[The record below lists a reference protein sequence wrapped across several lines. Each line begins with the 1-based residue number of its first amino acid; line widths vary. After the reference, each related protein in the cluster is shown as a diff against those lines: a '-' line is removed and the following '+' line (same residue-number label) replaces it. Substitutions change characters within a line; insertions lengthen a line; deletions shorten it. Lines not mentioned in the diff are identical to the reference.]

1 MVVFVRRKK
10 GALHIFDQPSV
21 SSIATGSSTS
31 LPLPHLLVKKISV
44 RTVVAKLCCH
54 VGRLVTVYYSRVSQ
68 SHLFCFQP
76 ACSRLQQPR
85 FNRPVAYM
93 EPSSCSFVDAMCE
106 VDATGARCELSEPV
120 SLSARDCFIA
130 LQPLV
135 HCHKELV
142 FALLL
147 TMATQ
152 VRTWSRC
159 ACMCV
164 ILVLRMGIV
173 RVKPLAEGGGTLAG

>member
-1 MVVFVRRKK
+1 MLCVK
-10 GALHIFDQPSV
+10 
-21 SSIATGSSTS
+21 ST
-31 LPLPHLLVKKISV
+31 PQVH
-44 RTVVAKLCCH
+44 A
-54 VGRLVTVYYSRVSQ
+54 
-68 SHLFCFQP
+68 
-76 ACSRLQQPR
+76 
-85 FNRPVAYM
+85 
-93 EPSSCSFVDAMCE
+93 
-106 VDATGARCELSEPV
+106 ELSEPV

-135 HCHKELV
+135 HRHKELV

-173 RVKPLAEGGGTLAG
+173 RVKPLESMHEAGGGTFIAFHELL